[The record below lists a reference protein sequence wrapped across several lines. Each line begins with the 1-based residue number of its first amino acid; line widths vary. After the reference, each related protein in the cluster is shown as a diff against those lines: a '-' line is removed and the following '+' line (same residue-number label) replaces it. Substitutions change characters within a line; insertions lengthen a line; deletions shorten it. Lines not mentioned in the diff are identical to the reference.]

1 MGLLDKFKE
10 IFTEPVDDDEEKD
23 EEVRVEQIKHEP
35 KEKPAERRREKID
48 IEERQD
54 RYEDVTAEFEDLS
67 EKKPPVEPKE
77 ETLKTPVFF
86 TEKDFADLEPEPER
100 PRRMERHPEERVE
113 TPPQPKREEKK
124 APYSGHYTGTY
135 TSPTLLTKEKS
146 TFKPT
151 PIISPIYGILD
162 KNYSKEDIVERKDVQ
177 PTVVSDGMVQ
187 DRFDEVRSKAY
198 GTLENELEET
208 IYDER
213 RPSREPE
220 DTPKEDVDLFD
231 ELEKE
236 QGHKVS
242 LEDTAELTKTVN
254 EQEKNIREL
263 EEITMDLTKEL
274 DNLLLK
280 KESFNAKK
288 EKVEGKHQV
297 EEDDEPLTENELF
310 NLIDSM
316 YEEGKED
323 D

>member
-10 IFTEPVDDDEEKD
+10 IFTEPADDEEEIE

-35 KEKPAERRREKID
+35 KEKPAERRREKVEV
-48 IEERQD
+48 EEKQD

-67 EKKPPVEPKE
+67 SKKPKEEPKE
-77 ETLKTPVFF
+77 EELKSPVFF
-86 TEKDFADLEPEPER
+86 TEKDFADLEPER
-100 PRRMERHPEERVE
+100 PRRSVKPTEERVE
-113 TPPQPKREEKK
+113 VPPQPKREEKK

-162 KNYSKEDIVERKDVQ
+162 KNYSKDDIVERKDVQ

-208 IYDER
+208 MYDEG
-213 RPSREPE
+213 EPE
-220 DTPKEDVDLFD
+220 MRHEAKEEVDLFD
-231 ELEKE
+231 ELEQE
-236 QGHKVS
+236 QGHPVG

-288 EKVEGKHQV
+288 EKVERKHQK
-297 EEDDEPLTENELF
+297 EETDDEPLTENELF

-316 YEEGKED
+316 YEEGKEE
-323 D
+323 